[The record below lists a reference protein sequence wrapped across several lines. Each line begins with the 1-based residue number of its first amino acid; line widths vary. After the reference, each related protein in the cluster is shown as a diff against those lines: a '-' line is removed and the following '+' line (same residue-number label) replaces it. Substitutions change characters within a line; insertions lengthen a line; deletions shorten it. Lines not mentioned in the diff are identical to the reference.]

1 MGVTVWNSA
10 KSRLETMDVEF
21 TDKNT
26 TWFEDEDGNQ
36 VVRMITDI
44 DGGLLIS
51 EHSYDY
57 PVFIIDKTRQDI
69 NYSTQKALELKELYL
84 PD

>member
-26 TWFEDEDGNQ
+26 TWFDDEDKNP
-36 VVRMITDI
+36 VVYMLTDVY
-44 DGGLLIS
+44 GGLLIS
-51 EHSYDY
+51 ERSYNY
-57 PVFIIDKTRQDI
+57 PVFIIDKNRQDI
-69 NYSTQKALELKELYL
+69 NYNAQKALELKELYL

>member
-1 MGVTVWNSA
+1 MGITIWNSA
-10 KSRLETMDVEF
+10 KSRLETMDIEF

-26 TWFEDEDGNQ
+26 TWFDDEDENPA
-36 VVRMITDI
+36 VYMLTDV

-57 PVFIIDKTRQDI
+57 PVFIIDKARQDV
-69 NYSTQKALELKELYL
+69 NYSAQKALELKELYL
-84 PD
+84 SD

>member
-1 MGVTVWNSA
+1 MGITIWNSA
-10 KSRLETMDVEF
+10 KNRLETIDIEF

-26 TWFEDEDGNQ
+26 TWFEDEDENP
-36 VVRMITDI
+36 VVYMLTDV

-51 EHSYDY
+51 ENSYDY
-57 PVFIIDKTRQDI
+57 PVFIIDKSRQDI
-69 NYSTQKALELKELYL
+69 NYSAQKALELRELYL

>member
-1 MGVTVWNSA
+1 MGITIWNSA
-10 KSRLETMDVEF
+10 KSRLETMDIEF

-26 TWFEDEDGNQ
+26 TWFDDEEENP
-36 VVRMITDI
+36 VVYMLTDV

-51 EHSYDY
+51 ERSYDY

-69 NYSTQKALELKELYL
+69 NYSAKKALELRELYL

>member
-1 MGVTVWNSA
+1 MDVTVWNSA
-10 KSRLETMDVEF
+10 KSRLETMDIEF

-26 TWFEDEDGNQ
+26 TWFDDEEETT
-36 VVRMITDI
+36 VVYMLTDV

-51 EHSYDY
+51 ERSYDY
-57 PVFIIDKTRQDI
+57 PVFIIDKSRQDV
-69 NYSTQKALELKELYL
+69 NYDAQKALELRELYL

>member
-1 MGVTVWNSA
+1 MGITIWNSA
-10 KSRLETMDVEF
+10 KSRLETMDIEL

-26 TWFEDEDGNQ
+26 TWFEDEDKNP
-36 VVRMITDI
+36 VVRMITDV

-57 PVFIIDKTRQDI
+57 SVFIIDKTRQDI
-69 NYSTQKALELKELYL
+69 NYSAQKALVLRELYL

>member
-1 MGVTVWNSA
+1 MGITIWNSA
-10 KSRLETMDVEF
+10 KSRLETMDIEF

-26 TWFEDEDGNQ
+26 TWFEDEKETP
-36 VVRMITDI
+36 VVYMLTDV

-51 EHSYDY
+51 ERSYDY

-69 NYSTQKALELKELYL
+69 NYSAQKALELRELYL

>member
-10 KSRLETMDVEF
+10 KSRLETMDIEF

-26 TWFEDEDGNQ
+26 TWFENEDENQ
-36 VVRMITDI
+36 VVRMITDV

-51 EHSYDY
+51 ERSYNY
-57 PVFIIDKTRQDI
+57 PVLITDKSRQDV
-69 NYSTQKALELKELYL
+69 NYSAQKALELRELYL

>member
-1 MGVTVWNSA
+1 MGITIWNSA
-10 KSRLETMDVEF
+10 KSRLETMDIEF

-26 TWFEDEDGNQ
+26 TWFDDEDNNP
-36 VVRMITDI
+36 VVYMLTDV

-51 EHSYDY
+51 ERNYNY

-69 NYSTQKALELKELYL
+69 DYSAQKALDLRERNF

>member
-1 MGVTVWNSA
+1 MGITIWNSA
-10 KSRLETMDVEF
+10 KNRLETMDVEF

-69 NYSTQKALELKELYL
+69 DDSAQKALDLRELYL

>member
-1 MGVTVWNSA
+1 MGITIWNSA
-10 KSRLETMDVEF
+10 KSRLETMDIEF

-26 TWFEDEDGNQ
+26 TWFEDENETS
-36 VVRMITDI
+36 VVYMLTDV

-51 EHSYDY
+51 ERSYDY

-69 NYSTQKALELKELYL
+69 NYSAQKALELRELYL

>member
-1 MGVTVWNSA
+1 MGITIWNSA
-10 KSRLETMDVEF
+10 KSRLETKDIEF

-26 TWFEDEDGNQ
+26 TWFDDGDKNP
-36 VVRMITDI
+36 VVYMLTDV

-57 PVFIIDKTRQDI
+57 PVFIIDKTRQDV
-69 NYSTQKALELKELYL
+69 NYSAQKALELRELYF

>member
-1 MGVTVWNSA
+1 MGITIWNSA
-10 KSRLETMDVEF
+10 KSRLETMDIEF

-26 TWFEDEDGNQ
+26 TWFDDEDKNP
-36 VVRMITDI
+36 VIYMLTDV

-51 EHSYDY
+51 ERSYNY
-57 PVFIIDKTRQDI
+57 PMLIPDKSRQDV
-69 NYSTQKALELKELYL
+69 NYSVQTALRFRELYL